1 MNNDNTLVN
10 QELLNRA
17 RQLVEHLE
25 SGNVDA
31 ATGVLDELTL
41 LRESELFK
49 EVGKLT
55 RQVHDAL
62 VNFEF
67 DETVQSLASCD
78 ISDAKERLNYVITMT
93 SQSAN
98 RTLNAVEEAFPPCE
112 RMAEEAC
119 RLNEE
124 WQRFMRRE
132 MNVDDFRLISRDIG
146 AFLADTEQSVSRLK
160 DNLNEVL
167 MAQEFQDL
175 TGQIINRVIRLVE
188 DVESGLVRLIRI
200 TGSAKAQSTSES
212 QEDYLAGP
220 QVPTIMSSSAVNSQ
234 DEVDDLLSS
243 LGF

>member
-1 MNNDNTLVN
+1 MNNDNSMVN

-17 RQLVEHLE
+17 RLLVQHLE
-25 SGNVDA
+25 SSNDEA
-31 ATGVLDELTL
+31 AAVVLDELTL
-41 LRESELFK
+41 LRESELFN

-67 DETVQSLASCD
+67 DETVQNLASCD

-98 RTLNAVEEAFPPCE
+98 RTLNAVEEAFPPCD
-112 RMAEEAC
+112 RMLDEAA
-119 RLNEE
+119 RLKDE

-132 MNVDDFRLISRDIG
+132 MNVDDFRLISRDLG
-146 AFLADTEQSVSRLK
+146 AFLNETEHSVTRLK

-200 TGSAKAQSTSES
+200 TGGVKSKSASDSDE
-212 QEDYLAGP
+212 EYLAGP
-220 QVPTIMSSSAVNSQ
+220 QVPTIKSESAVSSQ

>member
-1 MNNDNTLVN
+1 MNNDNSMVN

-17 RQLVEHLE
+17 KLLVQHLE
-25 SGNVDA
+25 SGNDEA
-31 ATGVLDELTL
+31 ATVVLDELTV
-41 LRESELFK
+41 LRESELFN

-67 DETVQSLASCD
+67 DDTVQTLANCD
-78 ISDAKERLNYVITMT
+78 IKDAKERLNYVITMT

-112 RMAEEAC
+112 RMLEDAV
-119 RLNEE
+119 RLKDE

-132 MNVDDFRLISRDIG
+132 MNVDDFRVVSHDLG
-146 AFLADTEQSVSRLK
+146 VFLAESEQNVTRLK

-188 DVESGLVRLIRI
+188 DVETGLVRLIRI
-200 TGSAKAQSTSES
+200 TGGVKNMSASDSAE
-212 QEDYLAGP
+212 EYLAGP
-220 QVPTIMSSSAVNSQ
+220 QVPTMKSESAVSNQ